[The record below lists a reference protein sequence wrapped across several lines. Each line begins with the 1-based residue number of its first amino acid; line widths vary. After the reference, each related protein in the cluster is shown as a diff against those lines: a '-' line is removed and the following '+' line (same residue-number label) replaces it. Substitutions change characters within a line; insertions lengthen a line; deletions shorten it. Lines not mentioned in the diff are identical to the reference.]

1 MLNARLNRRPPTRLV
16 RLVIAAAAI
25 GATIPVAA
33 LAQASFSTFSGSV
46 LDPMNGLLPKTTLV
60 LTNTRTQ
67 AKYEVRADAAGRF
80 EFVGLPPSEYLIEAA
95 LPGFA
100 TLRGSIT
107 ISGQDVSQEIRMN
120 VGELEETITVV
131 GGASERPGRSEPRS
145 LRKRPLPACPD
156 ALAGGI
162 GGRLRA
168 PVKIRDVRPLYP
180 VGVADARDEERVQ
193 LDAVIATD
201 GTVKDVRVIG
211 QPHPAFAT
219 AAVEAV
225 RDWAFDETLLN
236 CSPTEVTMHVSVTF
250 RKE

>member
-16 RLVIAAAAI
+16 RLVIAIAAI

-46 LDPMNGLLPKTTLV
+46 LDPMNGLLPKTTLM

-67 AKYEVRADAAGRF
+67 AKYEVRADASGRF
-80 EFVGLPPSEYLIEAA
+80 EFVGLPPSEYLLEAA

-107 ISGQDVSQEIRMN
+107 VSGEDVSQEVRLN
-120 VGELEETITVV
+120 VGEVEETITVTD
-131 GGASERPGRSEPRS
+131 GPPRIERPARVEV
-145 LRKRPLPACPD
+145 RKPSLPACNN

-162 GGRLRA
+162 GGRIKP
-168 PVKIRDVRPLYP
+168 PVKIRDVRPVYP
-180 VGVADARDEERVQ
+180 PGLTDAQPEEQVR
-193 LDAVIATD
+193 LDAVIGTD
-201 GTVKDVRVIG
+201 GTVKDLRVVG
-211 QPHPAFAT
+211 RAHPAFA
-219 AAVEAV
+219 ASAFDAV
-225 RDWAFDETLLN
+225 REWAFVETLLN
-236 CSPTEVTMHVSVTF
+236 CVPVDVLMHVTVTF